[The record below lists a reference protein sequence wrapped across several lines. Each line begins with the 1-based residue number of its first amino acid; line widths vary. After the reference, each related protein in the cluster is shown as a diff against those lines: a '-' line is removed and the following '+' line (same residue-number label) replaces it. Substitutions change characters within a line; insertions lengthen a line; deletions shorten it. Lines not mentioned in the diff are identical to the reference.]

1 MAVRCWDQRFCF
13 TWAVSPYSVE
23 MTQHGTPAG
32 EVEDKPINKGLSER
46 LLDAGWIPVIGVP
59 VGVLA
64 MLISQDTLTG
74 AIIGG
79 ALTLALTVI
88 LLWARNK
95 QRRQRLTLVA
105 ARDRSFECLVRHPDA
120 RKDSLNHRW
129 AYGTSTLEAGTL
141 TFQPLA
147 GPDGQPIGRSWVFT
161 DLANLGQREIPASER
176 RGVNRSWKCIA
187 LSTDHGVIELLCP
200 AEAGLV
206 LADVAS

>member
-1 MAVRCWDQRFCF
+1 
-13 TWAVSPYSVE
+13 
-23 MTQHGTPAG
+23 MTQHGVPAG
-32 EVEDKPINKGLSER
+32 EVEDSPVNKGLWER
-46 LLDAGWIPVIGVP
+46 LLDSGWIPLLGVP

-64 MLISQDTLTG
+64 ILISQNTLTG

-79 ALTLALTVI
+79 TLTLALTVI

-120 RKDSLNHRW
+120 SQDSLNHRW
-129 AYGTSTLEAGTL
+129 AYGISTLKAGTL

-147 GPDGQPIGRSWVFT
+147 GPDGLPIGRSSVFT
-161 DLANLGQREIPASER
+161 DLANLGQREIPASQR
-176 RGVNRSWKCIA
+176 RGANRSWQCIA

-200 AEAGLV
+200 AEAGSV
-206 LADVAS
+206 LAGVAP